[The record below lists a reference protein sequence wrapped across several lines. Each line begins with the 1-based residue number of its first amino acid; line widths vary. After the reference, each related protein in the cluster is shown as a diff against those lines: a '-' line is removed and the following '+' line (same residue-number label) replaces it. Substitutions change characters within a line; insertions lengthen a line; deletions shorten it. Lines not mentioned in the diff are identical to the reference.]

1 MSDQDAKHTNTF
13 LQLIYEELKKSNE
26 TQEKILQYTQMNYDR
41 LKSIESST
49 SASNYHLDA
58 INSKTRG

>member
-26 TQEKILQYTQMNYDR
+26 TQEKILQYTQMNSDILKGIDR
-41 LKSIESST
+41 NTALTYRCVDI
-49 SASNYHLDA
+49 